1 MIRSLL
7 TLNPFR
13 HLLVNMK
20 YITPFF
26 KGWILFR
33 FYSKPNEKQR
43 TWLINSKIMRLVMV
57 VMIRVMVMMT
67 VIVVMM
73 MVMIVVM
80 VVMMMV
86 MIIIFRD

>member
-1 MIRSLL
+1 
-7 TLNPFR
+7 
-13 HLLVNMK
+13 MK

-73 MVMIVVM
+73 MVMMVVM